1 MSLRVG
7 KEEYSDKELVEMYR
21 QQLKAYN
28 DWCVEEARK
37 FFAGKNIA
45 KQYKA
50 VVFYPEVEEPMEIS
64 LTDEQIAEYT
74 AFEKEERSIFEAECD
89 YQTEQDWLEWLSN
102 AYFDARFPLDDDG
115 VYELRDLD
123 LHHPINVYRF
133 EVKHFS
139 YDKPEKMTNDV
150 EEIALSDE
158 QYISLVVQCMQEP
171 YFTMAK
177 LMEADPELYKLIVTK
192 CTRRFWNNECAIFLT
207 EAKEDANAILQS
219 AGEDRPH
226 KPEGFFAII
235 AEQLS
240 RKYEKMEIQ

>member
-28 DWCVEEARK
+28 DWCVDEARK
-37 FFAGKNIA
+37 FFASKNIA
-45 KQYKA
+45 KHYKMDVYFSESPDTFELPLA
-50 VVFYPEVEEPMEIS
+50 DEE
-64 LTDEQIAEYT
+64 LAEYT
-74 AFEKEERSIFEAECD
+74 EFEKEERAAFEEESESK
-89 YQTEQDWLEWLSN
+89 TEQDWIDWIYESYNN
-102 AYFDARFPLDDDG
+102 AHIMLDNQT
-115 VYELRDLD
+115 ELRYVD

-139 YDKPEKMTNDV
+139 YSNPKEMREDV
-150 EEIALSDE
+150 EEVALSDE
-158 QYISLVVQCMQEP
+158 QYISLVLQCMQEP

-177 LMEADPELYKLIVTK
+177 LMELDPEMYKLIVTK

-226 KPEGFFAII
+226 KPEGFFAAI
-235 AEQLS
+235 AHMLS
-240 RKYEKMEIQ
+240 SKYK